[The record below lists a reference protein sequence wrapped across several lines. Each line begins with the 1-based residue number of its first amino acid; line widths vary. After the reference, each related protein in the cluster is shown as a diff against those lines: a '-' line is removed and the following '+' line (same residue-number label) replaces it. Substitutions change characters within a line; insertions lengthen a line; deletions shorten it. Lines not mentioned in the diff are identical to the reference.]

1 MNLSWKEKNHCFS
14 LGIWPKS
21 CTSGTFLAMK
31 LNYYE
36 LRNTKRHILFHAP
49 KTICSDVITT
59 HTEMRYCC
67 CILSPQTIY
76 TLSQFFHLSLEND
89 VTATLK
95 RFLKPFLLT
104 FILKWILIQFC
115 PKKSRSKTNK
125 WHPQSVNTGFHIIL
139 RQVFRLAIKTIT
151 GKHFSCNMG
160 QSWQF
165 RRITLSKQKSVWGHC
180 EDCCKPPIFFKK
192 PFSDNSITI
201 FQNYLYLNGHYVFL
215 RLCTNGPY
223 KWSRQLLPML

>member
-1 MNLSWKEKNHCFS
+1 MCTQNHLFKCNHHAHWNALLLLYF
-14 LGIWPKS
+14 I
-21 CTSGTFLAMK
+21 TS
-31 LNYYE
+31 NY
-36 LRNTKRHILFHAP
+36 
-49 KTICSDVITT
+49 
-59 HTEMRYCC
+59 
-67 CILSPQTIY
+67 IY
-76 TLSQFFHLSLEND
+76 TESIND

-115 PKKSRSKTNK
+115 PKKSRSKNIK

-139 RQVFRLAIKTIT
+139 RQVFRLAITTIT

-160 QSWQF
+160 QSWKF
-165 RRITLSKQKSVWGHC
+165 RRIALSKKKSVWGHC
-180 EDCCKPPIFFKK
+180 EDCCKPPIFLKK

-201 FQNYLYLNGHYVFL
+201 FQNDLYLSGHYFFL
-215 RLCTNGPY
+215 RLCTDGPY

>member
-1 MNLSWKEKNHCFS
+1 
-14 LGIWPKS
+14 
-21 CTSGTFLAMK
+21 MK

-104 FILKWILIQFC
+104 FIPKWILIQFC
-115 PKKSRSKTNK
+115 PKKSRSKNNK

-201 FQNYLYLNGHYVFL
+201 FQNYLYLNGVVSWCCRSPNDVTFSL
-215 RLCTNGPY
+215 LSTFTNTHLG
-223 KWSRQLLPML
+223 KRMQNFCRFVSTDKFTDKFWLN

>member
-1 MNLSWKEKNHCFS
+1 MFRCNHHAHWNALLLLYF
-14 LGIWPKS
+14 I
-21 CTSGTFLAMK
+21 TST
-31 LNYYE
+31 Y
-36 LRNTKRHILFHAP
+36 
-49 KTICSDVITT
+49 
-59 HTEMRYCC
+59 
-67 CILSPQTIY
+67 IY
-76 TLSQFFHLSLEND
+76 VVDNFLSLEND

-104 FILKWILIQFC
+104 FIPKWILIQFC
-115 PKKSRSKTNK
+115 PKKSRSKNNK

>member
-1 MNLSWKEKNHCFS
+1 M
-14 LGIWPKS
+14 
-21 CTSGTFLAMK
+21 
-31 LNYYE
+31 
-36 LRNTKRHILFHAP
+36 LFHAP
-49 KTICSDVITT
+49 KTLFSDVITT

-115 PKKSRSKTNK
+115 PKKSRSKNIK

-139 RQVFRLAIKTIT
+139 RQVIRLAIKTIT
-151 GKHFSCNMG
+151 WDNPDNAEELLWANRS
-160 QSWQF
+160 QSGAIVKTVVNLQF
-165 RRITLSKQKSVWGHC
+165 
-180 EDCCKPPIFFKK
+180 FF
-192 PFSDNSITI
+192 
-201 FQNYLYLNGHYVFL
+201 
-215 RLCTNGPY
+215 
-223 KWSRQLLPML
+223 

>member
-1 MNLSWKEKNHCFS
+1 M
-14 LGIWPKS
+14 
-21 CTSGTFLAMK
+21 
-31 LNYYE
+31 
-36 LRNTKRHILFHAP
+36 LFQAP
-49 KTICSDVITT
+49 KTLFSDVITT

-115 PKKSRSKTNK
+115 PKKSRSKNNK

-139 RQVFRLAIKTIT
+139 RQVFRLANKTIT

-165 RRITLSKQKSVWGHC
+165 RRIALSKQKSVWSHC
-180 EDCCKPPIFFKK
+180 EDCCKPPIFVLRNH
-192 PFSDNSITI
+192 SQTI
-201 FQNYLYLNGHYVFL
+201 VLLYSKMIYI
-215 RLCTNGPY
+215 
-223 KWSRQLLPML
+223 

>member
-1 MNLSWKEKNHCFS
+1 M
-14 LGIWPKS
+14 
-21 CTSGTFLAMK
+21 
-31 LNYYE
+31 
-36 LRNTKRHILFHAP
+36 LFHAP
-49 KTICSDVITT
+49 KTLFSDVITT

-139 RQVFRLAIKTIT
+139 RQVIRLAIKTIT
-151 GKHFSCNMG
+151 WDNPDNAEELLWANRS
-160 QSWQF
+160 QSGAIVKTVVNLQF
-165 RRITLSKQKSVWGHC
+165 
-180 EDCCKPPIFFKK
+180 
-192 PFSDNSITI
+192 
-201 FQNYLYLNGHYVFL
+201 FL
-215 RLCTNGPY
+215 RNHSQTIV
-223 KWSRQLLPML
+223 LLYSKIIYI

>member
-1 MNLSWKEKNHCFS
+1 M
-14 LGIWPKS
+14 
-21 CTSGTFLAMK
+21 
-31 LNYYE
+31 
-36 LRNTKRHILFHAP
+36 LFQAP
-49 KTICSDVITT
+49 KTLFSDVITT

-115 PKKSRSKTNK
+115 PKKSRSKNNK

-139 RQVFRLAIKTIT
+139 RQVFRLANKTIT

-165 RRITLSKQKSVWGHC
+165 RRIALSKQKSVWSHC
-180 EDCCKPPIFFKK
+180 EDCCKPPIFFLRNH
-192 PFSDNSITI
+192 SQTI
-201 FQNYLYLNGHYVFL
+201 VLLYSKMIYIF
-215 RLCTNGPY
+215 
-223 KWSRQLLPML
+223 KWSLFFPQTLYRWPLQMIKAIIAYVVVNFFYLM

>member
-1 MNLSWKEKNHCFS
+1 M
-14 LGIWPKS
+14 
-21 CTSGTFLAMK
+21 
-31 LNYYE
+31 
-36 LRNTKRHILFHAP
+36 
-49 KTICSDVITT
+49 
-59 HTEMRYCC
+59 
-67 CILSPQTIY
+67 
-76 TLSQFFHLSLEND
+76 
-89 VTATLK
+89 
-95 RFLKPFLLT
+95 LT

-115 PKKSRSKTNK
+115 PKKSRSKNNK

-215 RLCTNGPY
+215 RLCTDGPY
-223 KWSRQLLPML
+223 KWSRQLLHMLSLILFSFDVNIFLFLLFLGMVKTLMKLKQKKNKTYLR